1 MRFTLMLEPQQGL
14 SYDEQLAVARL
25 VEAGGLDGLLRSDH
39 YASFPGASD
48 NPTTDAWAVLGGL
61 ARETSRIRLGT
72 LVSPVTFRIPGAF
85 AKLITTV
92 DAMSGGRIEVGLG
105 AGWNELEHGELG
117 IPFPP
122 LAERFDRFEE
132 ALTIIHGLWTEPDG
146 WTYEG
151 RFWQVRGSLFRPPAG
166 RDGRRHPHLIV
177 GGNGKPRGLRA
188 AARYAD
194 EYNLS
199 SASPTDA
206 AAVREALRAA
216 CDAIGRDPDTMVF
229 SAMTGV
235 LLGETQ
241 GQVRDRV
248 AQLLTALRR
257 PDETAAELDAWLASR
272 RIRWLFGTPEQFM
285 ERVEA
290 FRAAGVERLAMQD
303 FLPRDL
309 DMIAALGRLLGA
321 AA

>member
-14 SYDEQLAVARL
+14 SYDEQLAVARA

-48 NPTTDAWAVLGGL
+48 NPTTDAWAVLAGL
-61 ARETSRIRLGT
+61 ARETTRIRLGT

-85 AKLITTV
+85 AKLVTTV
-92 DAMSGGRIEVGLG
+92 DAMSGGRIDVGLG
-105 AGWNELEHGELG
+105 AGWNELEHDELG

-132 ALTIIHGLWTEPDG
+132 ALAIIHGLWTEPDG

-188 AARYAD
+188 AARYGD

-199 SASPTDA
+199 SASPTEA

-216 CDAIGRDPDTMVF
+216 CAAVGRDPDTLVF

-235 LLGETQ
+235 LLGETD
-241 GQVRDRV
+241 GQVQDRV
-248 AQLLTALRR
+248 AELLTVLRR
-257 PDETAAELDAWLASR
+257 PDETDAAIDAWLAAR
-272 RIRWLFGTPEQFM
+272 RIRWLFGTPEQVL

-309 DMIAALGRLLGA
+309 DMVAALGRHLSGA
-321 AA
+321 A

>member
-14 SYDEQLAVARL
+14 SYDEQLAVARA

-39 YASFPGASD
+39 YASFPGAAD

-85 AKLITTV
+85 AKLVTTV

-122 LAERFDRFEE
+122 MAERFDRFEE
-132 ALTIIHGLWTEPDG
+132 ALAIIHGLWTEPDG

-216 CDAIGRDPDTMVF
+216 CVAIGRDPETIVF

-235 LLGETQ
+235 LLGETE

-272 RIRWLFGTPEQFM
+272 RIRWLFGTPEQLM

-309 DMIAALGRLLGA
+309 DMIAALGRHLGA